1 MLNLTR
7 GYLAA
12 SPVSG
17 PTAKYYRKLAWASA
31 SFANLADWAMGLYG
45 GNLKRME
52 KLTGRFGDI
61 FSWMYLGVATLR
73 RFEAEGRKQEDLP
86 FVHWSLQYA
95 LAQIQQGFDG
105 LFKNMSPVFA
115 PLGLWS
121 RLNPIGVMPADKL
134 GSAVAR
140 LMQTPGSQRDRLTND
155 MFIPR
160 DQHEALARLEHAFKL
175 VVESE
180 IIIRKITQAL
190 KSGRLIKD
198 TPEQLVAKAVETGV
212 IDHEEARILARA
224 EEARNDAIQVDSFTL
239 QEFAVTTPK
248 RKVAKESAAD
258 MALAV

>member
-1 MLNLTR
+1 MRNVFRSALLNLTR
-7 GYLAA
+7 GYLAS

-61 FSWMYLGVATLR
+61 FSWMYLGVATLH
-73 RFEAEGRKQEDLP
+73 RFEAEGRKREDLP

-95 LAQIQQGFDG
+95 LTQIQQGFDG
-105 LFKNMSPVFA
+105 LFKNMSPTFA
-115 PLGLWS
+115 LVEFWS
-121 RLNPIGVMPADKL
+121 RLNPIGMMPSDKL

-140 LMQTPGSQRDRLTND
+140 LMQTPG
-155 MFIPR
+155 
-160 DQHEALARLEHAFKL
+160 HEALARLEQAFKL

-180 IIIRKITQAL
+180 SIFRKITQAL
-190 KSGRLIKD
+190 KSGRLAKD
-198 TPEQLVAKAVETGV
+198 STEKLVAKAVEAGV

-224 EEARNDAIQVDSFTL
+224 EEARNDA
-239 QEFAVTTPK
+239 
-248 RKVAKESAAD
+248 
-258 MALAV
+258 